1 MSKKNPTKD
10 LLLSQTDA
18 QIEKIPLGEFSESA
32 YLNYSMYVIL
42 DRALPSITDGLKPV
56 QRRIIFAMNELSL
69 NHKSKFKKSARTIG
83 DVLGKYHPHGD
94 SACYEAMVML
104 AQDFSFNYTFV
115 EGQGNW
121 GTQDDPK
128 SFAAMRYTESR
139 LTEYSDLFLQDIE
152 KNTVEWSQNFDGSLM
167 EPKQLP
173 AKIPNILIN
182 GSSGIA
188 VGMSTDI
195 PSHNLEEILDAT
207 VFLIEKPSSSINDLM
222 KIVKGPD
229 FPTRGEIILE
239 DSDISGIYSDGHGN
253 IKLRATYS
261 SEGKNIIIDSI
272 PYQSHTTRI
281 IEQIQEQISNKKAM
295 FIDNVVDDS
304 DQEHPIRIIIRIK
317 GKSHDDNQIMSHLFA
332 TTDLEKTLR
341 VNLNSIGTDNR
352 PKVKNIREILT
363 EWINF
368 RLISI
373 KNKLLWELEK
383 IQERIHILEAYVSVY
398 KFLDK
403 VIKLIRTE
411 DNPKSKIKKL
421 CKLSDKQ
428 YEAVINMKL
437 RSLAKL
443 QEKNILKELSELK
456 SEEKKIAQ
464 IIKSKARLKTYLKN
478 ELKEINRNFSRPRMT
493 SINSDNAVKAN
504 VIKAAVSVYDITA
517 VLSTNGWIKFL
528 RGHDND
534 LDSISFKTG
543 DHFYHSILLKSNH
556 TLAFFDQHGFVY
568 NMTPDNYLISRGNG
582 EPLSKFFKLQDGTK
596 MVGMTN
602 LDEKQSILNLSN
614 NGYGFI
620 TVHDELN
627 VKNKSGKKIMNL
639 KTSIAIKPVSVN
651 LDTDERYLIITSDN
665 YMLIEELKHVPIM
678 TRGKGIKLINI
689 PKGSEE
695 TIKFLG
701 ILNSNQRLVFN
712 FEKRKSKTMTYDE
725 LRHFFMSK
733 SRRGK
738 KIDKKFLLEKSKTA
752 YNIE

>member
-207 VFLIEKPSSSINDLM
+207 VFLIEKPSSSINELM

-421 CKLSDKQ
+421 CKLTDKQ

-504 VIKAAVSVYDITA
+504 VIKAVVSVYDITA

>member
-207 VFLIEKPSSSINDLM
+207 VFLIEKPSSSINELM

-272 PYQSHTTRI
+272 PYQSHTTKI

-368 RLISI
+368 RLTSI

-421 CKLSDKQ
+421 CKLTDKQ

-456 SEEKKIAQ
+456 SEEKQIAQ

-504 VIKAAVSVYDITA
+504 VIKAVVSVYDITA
-517 VLSTNGWIKFL
+517 VLSSNGWIKFL

-639 KTSIAIKPVSVN
+639 KTSIAIRPVSVN

>member
-10 LLLSQTDA
+10 LLLSQTDP

-456 SEEKKIAQ
+456 SEEKQIAQ

-504 VIKAAVSVYDITA
+504 VIKAVVSVYDITA
-517 VLSTNGWIKFL
+517 VLSSNGWIKFL

-639 KTSIAIKPVSVN
+639 KTSIAIRPVSVN

>member
-207 VFLIEKPSSSINDLM
+207 VFLIEKPSSSINELM

-239 DSDISGIYSDGHGN
+239 DSDILGIYSDGHGN

-504 VIKAAVSVYDITA
+504 VIKAVVSVYDITA

-543 DHFYHSILLKSNH
+543 DHFYHSVLLKSNH

-596 MVGMTN
+596 MIGMTN

-678 TRGKGIKLINI
+678 AKGKGIKLINI

>member
-411 DNPKSKIKKL
+411 DNPKSKIRKL

-504 VIKAAVSVYDITA
+504 VIKAVVSVYDITA

-543 DHFYHSILLKSNH
+543 DHFYHSVLLKSNH

>member
-1 MSKKNPTKD
+1 LSKKNPTKD

-504 VIKAAVSVYDITA
+504 VIKAAVSIYDITA

>member
-504 VIKAAVSVYDITA
+504 VIKAAVSIYDITA

-543 DHFYHSILLKSNH
+543 DHFYHSVLLKSNH

-678 TRGKGIKLINI
+678 AKGKGIKLINI

>member
-504 VIKAAVSVYDITA
+504 VIKAVVSVYDITA

-543 DHFYHSILLKSNH
+543 DHFYHSVLLKSNH

-701 ILNSNQRLVFN
+701 ILNFNQRLVFN

>member
-411 DNPKSKIKKL
+411 DNPKSKIRKL

-504 VIKAAVSVYDITA
+504 VIKAAVSIYDITA

>member
-272 PYQSHTTRI
+272 PYQSHTTKI

-456 SEEKKIAQ
+456 SEEKQIAQ

-504 VIKAAVSVYDITA
+504 VIKAVVSVYDITA

>member
-411 DNPKSKIKKL
+411 DNPKSKIRKL

-504 VIKAAVSVYDITA
+504 VIKAVVSVYDITA
-517 VLSTNGWIKFL
+517 VLSSNGWIKFL

-543 DHFYHSILLKSNH
+543 DHFYHSVLLKSNH

-639 KTSIAIKPVSVN
+639 KTSIAIRPVSVN

>member
-104 AQDFSFNYTFV
+104 AQDFSYNYTFV

-239 DSDISGIYSDGHGN
+239 DSDILGIYSDGHGN

-478 ELKEINRNFSRPRMT
+478 ELKEINRLFSRPRMT

-504 VIKAAVSVYDITA
+504 VIKAVVSVYDITA

-543 DHFYHSILLKSNH
+543 DHFYHSVLLKSNH

-678 TRGKGIKLINI
+678 AKGKGIKLINI

-712 FEKRKSKTMTYDE
+712 FEKRKSKTMTYDD

>member
-1 MSKKNPTKD
+1 LSKKNPTKD
-10 LLLSQTDA
+10 LLLSQTDP

-504 VIKAAVSVYDITA
+504 VIKAAVSIYDITA

>member
-421 CKLSDKQ
+421 CKLTDKQ

-504 VIKAAVSVYDITA
+504 VIKAAVSIYDITA

-543 DHFYHSILLKSNH
+543 DHFYHSVLLKSNH

>member
-411 DNPKSKIKKL
+411 DNPKSKIRKL

-504 VIKAAVSVYDITA
+504 VIKAVVSVYDITA
-517 VLSTNGWIKFL
+517 VLSSNGWIKFL

>member
-543 DHFYHSILLKSNH
+543 DHFYHSVLLKSNH

-695 TIKFLG
+695 TIEFLG

>member
-504 VIKAAVSVYDITA
+504 VIKAVVSVYDITA

-639 KTSIAIKPVSVN
+639 KTSVAIKPVSVN